1 MWNLPS
7 EFIKS
12 LQSLAPANASFQ
24 AAFEIQRPQH
34 LAPLNSRPSPLSS
47 QAVSQSLSVACS
59 AMVVASVSATNL
71 TVTKLSQQPLMNL
84 ELRSDLQ
91 PIPRLRRR
99 NTSSESSSS
108 SIHSSPSSIV
118 VDIFRS

>member
-1 MWNLPS
+1 S
-7 EFIKS
+7 ERPRNS
-12 LQSLAPANASFQ
+12 PHLAAVALLHLGQARGGGSVCAPASSTG
-24 AAFEIQRPQH
+24 
-34 LAPLNSRPSPLSS
+34 LALCNSVEAELQIEKLDSS
-47 QAVSQSLSVACS
+47 S

>member
-1 MWNLPS
+1 SERPS
-7 EFIKS
+7 NS
-12 LQSLAPANASFQ
+12 P
-24 AAFEIQRPQH
+24 H
-34 LAPLNSRPSPLSS
+34 LAAVALLRLGQARGGGSVCGPASSTGLALCNSVEAELQIEKLDSS
-47 QAVSQSLSVACS
+47 S

>member
-1 MWNLPS
+1 SERPS
-7 EFIKS
+7 NS
-12 LQSLAPANASFQ
+12 PHLAAVALLRLGQARGGGSVCAPACSTG
-24 AAFEIQRPQH
+24 
-34 LAPLNSRPSPLSS
+34 LALCNSVEAGLQIEKLDSS
-47 QAVSQSLSVACS
+47 S